1 MTKNKVL
8 IGAGVLTLVLA
19 AGASFAATGG
29 PRGHRLRF
37 MKHLVSARIADME
50 DEIDATP
57 QQRAVIEQS
66 KSNVFAAVSAKI
78 EAKQA
83 AKAQGERGKLIALLT
98 ADKLDTDALYSLA
111 NSKAQ
116 EIQDLAK
123 VVVPEI
129 QRVHDVLTPA
139 QRQQLAA
146 KAAEMHHGGG
156 FGGPE

>member
-8 IGAGVLTLVLA
+8 IGAGILTLVLA

-29 PRGHRLRF
+29 ARGHRLRF
-37 MKHLVSARIADME
+37 MKHMVSARIEDME

-66 KSNVFAAVSAKI
+66 KSNVFAAI
-78 EAKQA
+78 EARQA
-83 AKAQGERGKLIALLT
+83 AKGQRGQLVALLT
-98 ADKLDTDALYSLA
+98 ADKLDTNALYALA

-129 QRVHDVLTPA
+129 QKVHDVLTPA

-146 KAAEMHHGGG
+146 KAAELQQHHRGG
-156 FGGPE
+156 FGGPAE

>member
-1 MTKNKVL
+1 MMKSKVL
-8 IGAGVLTLVLA
+8 IGAGLLTLLLA
-19 AGASFAATGG
+19 GGAAYAAKEGV
-29 PRGHRLRF
+29 RHHR
-37 MKHLVSARIADME
+37 MKFLKHMVSARIEDLE

-66 KSNVFAAVSAKI
+66 KSNVFAAI

-83 AKAQGERGKLIALLT
+83 AKAAGQRGQLVALLT
-98 ADKLDTDALYSLA
+98 ADKLDQNALYALA

-116 EIQDLAK
+116 DLQDLAK

-129 QRVHDVLTPA
+129 QKMHDALTPA

-146 KAAEMHHGGG
+146 KAAEMQQRHRGG

>member
-1 MTKNKVL
+1 MTKHKVL

-19 AGASFAATGG
+19 AGAAFAAAGG
-29 PRGHRLRF
+29 PRAHR
-37 MKHLVSARIADME
+37 MKFIKHMVSARIEDME
-50 DEIDATP
+50 DEIEATP

-66 KSNVFAAVSAKI
+66 KSNVFAAI
-78 EAKQA
+78 EARQA

-98 ADKLDTDALYSLA
+98 ADKLDTGALYTLA

-116 EIQDLAK
+116 DIQDLAK

-129 QRVHDVLTPA
+129 QKVHDVLTPA

-146 KAAEMHHGGG
+146 KAAEMQQHHRGG
-156 FGGPE
+156 FGGPAE